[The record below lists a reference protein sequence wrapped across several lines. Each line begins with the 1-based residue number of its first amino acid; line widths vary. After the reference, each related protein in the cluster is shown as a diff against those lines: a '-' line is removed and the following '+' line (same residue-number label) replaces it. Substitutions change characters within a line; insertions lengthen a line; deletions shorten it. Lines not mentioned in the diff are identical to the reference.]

1 MEAIGDLE
9 ETDLFQHSGLDGG
22 HIEPVEGSA
31 FGSTDLPGKPGP
43 VREASDGPV
52 PSPFPA

>member
-22 HIEPVEGSA
+22 HIEPVEGRTL
-31 FGSTDLPGKPGP
+31 GSTDLPTKAGP

-52 PSPFPA
+52 PFAFPA